1 MYLKMPIKESE
12 KKINSGRERKRAI
25 TETKEGQPG
34 PKHPRRKDKA
44 RNKLYEERELIENLT
59 TSLSAALTLA
69 PPHQPVQGQSGA
81 TLSTNSQYPKYKL
94 EQKLHGAIE
103 LNVNTLK
110 SEKEGEKE
118 KPFPTLFI
126 VTNLYLGDAG
136 NNPPSQHEDDD
147 DADSRQNSNCS

>member
-1 MYLKMPIKESE
+1 
-12 KKINSGRERKRAI
+12 
-25 TETKEGQPG
+25 
-34 PKHPRRKDKA
+34 
-44 RNKLYEERELIENLT
+44 
-59 TSLSAALTLA
+59 
-69 PPHQPVQGQSGA
+69 QSGA

-126 VTNLYLGDAG
+126 VTNLYLG
-136 NNPPSQHEDDD
+136 
-147 DADSRQNSNCS
+147 